1 MASAEA
7 EKTIDAAIIAANT
20 KTKAMR
26 LMLNT
31 TFFLLKP
38 CWPTSPLAARSR
50 FSSSCAATSRSNS
63 SLRCRTSDLS
73 KSIGLRLPLLS
84 CLPCLSFKGTL

>member
-1 MASAEA
+1 MANAEA

-31 TFFLLKP
+31 TFLLLKP
-38 CWPTSPLAARSR
+38 CWLTSLLAARSR
-50 FSSSCAATSRSNS
+50 FSSSCAPTSRSNS

-73 KSIGLRLPLLS
+73 KSIGLMLPLLS